1 MITTDPTIAFA
12 VKGIWLGLMV
22 MVLCVAAFMV
32 KTVWGLFFDKDE
44 DY

>member
-1 MITTDPTIAFA
+1 MITTDPVIEFA

-32 KTVWGLFFDKDE
+32 KTVWGLIFNNE
-44 DY
+44 DD